1 MKYIYLRGQSLFEV
15 MFAIGIAALVLIAI
29 VSLSTRAVKT
39 SDFSRNNSLSVFH
52 AQHLLSEPKA
62 YDEA

>member
-39 SDFSRNNSLSVFH
+39 SDFQEIIHWLQSTHRK
-52 AQHLLSEPKA
+52 EPNG
-62 YDEA
+62 